1 MKAIKTIFA
10 VLFVSS
16 MFIACESDSINEEVG
31 IDELELLADEDDN
44 TDTEVETYSSED
56 DNTDTEVEG

>member
-31 IDELELLADEDDN
+31 IEDINIETVAGEDESE
-44 TDTEVETYSSED
+44 EVQD
-56 DNTDTEVEG
+56 

>member
-16 MFIACESDSINEEVG
+16 MFIACEADSVNDEVG
-31 IDELELLADEDDN
+31 IDEVDIELNAGEEDD
-44 TDTEVETYSSED
+44 DETSPQ
-56 DNTDTEVEG
+56 TT

>member
-31 IDELELLADEDDN
+31 IEDINVELN
-44 TDTEVETYSSED
+44 SSED
-56 DNTDTEVEG
+56 ESEDVQPGS

>member
-31 IDELELLADEDDN
+31 IDEI
-44 TDTEVETYSSED
+44 EVETLAGEDESE
-56 DNTDTEVEG
+56 EVQD

>member
-16 MFIACESDSINEEVG
+16 MFIACENDNVNEELGV
-31 IDELELLADEDDN
+31 DEVDVELFGDEDADEEEIIPTN
-44 TDTEVETYSSED
+44 
-56 DNTDTEVEG
+56 

>member
-16 MFIACESDSINEEVG
+16 MFIACEADNINDEVG
-31 IDELELLADEDDN
+31 LEEAEFETVGSEDEDV
-44 TDTEVETYSSED
+44 EVD
-56 DNTDTEVEG
+56 KGN

>member
-16 MFIACESDSINEEVG
+16 MFIACEADTINEEVG
-31 IDELELLADEDDN
+31 IEEIEIVGEEDASG
-44 TDTEVETYSSED
+44 DTGVD
-56 DNTDTEVEG
+56 

>member
-16 MFIACESDSINEEVG
+16 MFIACEADNINDEVG
-31 IDELELLADEDDN
+31 IDEIDEIETFAGEDD
-44 TDTEVETYSSED
+44 EEET
-56 DNTDTEVEG
+56 TPEGI

>member
-16 MFIACESDSINEEVG
+16 MFIACEADNINDEVG
-31 IDELELLADEDDN
+31 IEEIETVAGEDGEE
-44 TDTEVETYSSED
+44 EVEHGS
-56 DNTDTEVEG
+56 

>member
-31 IDELELLADEDDN
+31 IEEIDVQLNAGDEEEDVDK
-44 TDTEVETYSSED
+44 S
-56 DNTDTEVEG
+56 

>member
-16 MFIACESDSINEEVG
+16 MFIACEADTISEEVG
-31 IDELELLADEDDN
+31 IEDINVETVAGEEEDEDI
-44 TDTEVETYSSED
+44 ER
-56 DNTDTEVEG
+56 G

>member
-16 MFIACESDSINEEVG
+16 MFIACEADSINEEVG
-31 IDELELLADEDDN
+31 IEEID
-44 TDTEVETYSSED
+44 VETVAGED
-56 DNTDTEVEG
+56 GEEEVGKD

>member
-16 MFIACESDSINEEVG
+16 MFIACEADTISEEVG
-31 IDELELLADEDDN
+31 IDEADTLEMKSGEQGDEE
-44 TDTEVETYSSED
+44 EVEYGS
-56 DNTDTEVEG
+56 

>member
-31 IDELELLADEDDN
+31 IDEVEFENFAGEEDDDETVK
-44 TDTEVETYSSED
+44 TD
-56 DNTDTEVEG
+56 